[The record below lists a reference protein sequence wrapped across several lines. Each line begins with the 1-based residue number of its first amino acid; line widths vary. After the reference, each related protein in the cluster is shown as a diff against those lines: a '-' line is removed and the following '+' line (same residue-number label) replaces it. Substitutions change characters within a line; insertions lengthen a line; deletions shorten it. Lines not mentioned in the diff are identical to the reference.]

1 MTPYV
6 YKKSAGNIFYYAA
19 IGLIG
24 FILGWQA
31 TVSGFIDY
39 KDAENVA
46 QIKMANLDKKISFG
60 VDMDLFWK
68 VWKDLEDKYVDL
80 EAIEEDTMVYGSIKG
95 LVDSLDDPYTVFMTP
110 DESTEFTSGLDGTL
124 EGIGA
129 ELTVEDKNL
138 VIVSPLRGSPAEKA
152 GLLPRDII
160 LAINGD
166 LASNM
171 TLVDAIS
178 KIRGEAGTSVI
189 LTIVRKNVKEPFDVS
204 IVRDNIEIESV
215 TIEKLDDDIVYLG
228 VNRFNDKTNEEFST
242 AISEMLLDEPKGLIV
257 DLRFNGGGY
266 LDIAVELLSYLLPS
280 NTPAVVI
287 KERGKKDDTKLTNGK
302 PKLLNTPLVVIVN
315 DSSAS
320 ASEIVAGAIQ
330 DHKRGVVLGTKT
342 FGKGSVQEVEKFSDG
357 SSLRLTIAKWFTPNG
372 RSINKTGLIPDIIV
386 EITDED
392 IDNKYDR
399 QKEEAFKYLKNL

>member
-6 YKKSAGNIFYYAA
+6 YKKRSAGIFYYVAV
-19 IGLIG
+19 GLIS

-39 KDAENVA
+39 KDDELASKT
-46 QIKMANLDKKISFG
+46 KMANLDKEVSFG
-60 VDMDLFWK
+60 VDMNLFWR
-68 VWKDLEDKYVDL
+68 VWGELEDKYVDL

-124 EGIGA
+124 KGIGA

-138 VIVSPLRGSPAEKA
+138 VIISPLRGSPAEKA

-160 LAINGD
+160 LAIDGEI
-166 LASNM
+166 ASDM

-178 KIRGEAGTSVI
+178 KIRGEVGTTVT
-189 LTIVRKNVKEPFDVS
+189 LTIVRKNVKKPFDVS
-204 IVRDNIEIESV
+204 IVRENIEIESV
-215 TIEKLDDDIVYLG
+215 TVEKLDGDIVYLG
-228 VNRFNDKTNEEFST
+228 VNRFNDKTNEEFSN

-280 NTPAVVI
+280 NTSAVVI

-330 DHKRGVVLGTKT
+330 DHKRGIILGTKT

-372 RSINKTGLIPDIIV
+372 RSINKTGLIPDILV
-386 EITDED
+386 EITEKD
-392 IDNKYDR
+392 IDDKYDR
-399 QKEEAFKYLKNL
+399 QKEEAVKYLKNL

>member
-6 YKKSAGNIFYYAA
+6 YKKRSAGIFYYVAV
-19 IGLIG
+19 GLIS

-39 KDAENVA
+39 KDDELASKT
-46 QIKMANLDKKISFG
+46 KMANLDKEVSFG
-60 VDMDLFWK
+60 VDMNLFWR
-68 VWKDLEDKYVDL
+68 VWGELEDKYVDL

-124 EGIGA
+124 KGIGA

-138 VIVSPLRGSPAEKA
+138 VIISPLRGSPAEKA

-160 LAINGD
+160 LAINGEI
-166 LASNM
+166 ASDM

-178 KIRGEAGTSVI
+178 KIRGEVGTTVT
-189 LTIVRKNVKEPFDVS
+189 LTIVRKNVKKPFDVS
-204 IVRDNIEIESV
+204 IVRENIEIESV
-215 TIEKLDDDIVYLG
+215 TVEKLDGDIVYLG
-228 VNRFNDKTNEEFST
+228 VNRFNDKTNEEFSN

-280 NTPAVVI
+280 NTSAVVI

-330 DHKRGVVLGTKT
+330 DHKRGIILGTKT

-372 RSINKTGLIPDIIV
+372 RSINKTGLIPDILV
-386 EITDED
+386 EITEKD
-392 IDNKYDR
+392 IDDKYDR
-399 QKEEAFKYLKNL
+399 QKEEAVKYLKNL